1 MAWRYKLGKNLQELR
16 FLYCEKSVGS
26 KGVRDFIE
34 QQYNGLKAMNP
45 ILPIVVRECDGIRAK
60 VIARYD
66 YNNTKEMDLEGL
78 CNKDVESAVQTLVEK
93 GDLMPRSQESDFKR
107 YRPESLI

>member
-26 KGVRDFIE
+26 KGVRYETCATLSHFCSDFIE

-45 ILPIVVRECDGIRAK
+45 ILPIIVRECDGIRAK
-60 VIARYD
+60 VIARYG
-66 YNNTKEMDLEGL
+66 EV
-78 CNKDVESAVQTLVEK
+78 C
-93 GDLMPRSQESDFKR
+93 P
-107 YRPESLI
+107 